1 MEIVLGLQRMSHIN
15 ILISLFDIPH
25 QCSYGVEILLHS
37 LLGSWAQYLSSD
49 SEQTRVNFDKQ

>member
-1 MEIVLGLQRMSHIN
+1 MSHIN